1 MANREFRKQLFAN
14 QVKFMKLRAVQICP
28 VIVLALICLC
38 RKNDASA
45 FEVDGFKTGM
55 NRNDVALAFKRSV
68 SVRKVDPST
77 LISIDK
83 SGNSSSYDLCNGSLV
98 AMEVPRKT
106 DFRQFVSLVREYTA
120 KFGQPVL
127 ANDGV
132 RQLPRDVIDAV
143 GLRWKVDE
151 EYVTLYFTSFSGG
164 DRLRVFYQSPNTCY
178 KFPR

>member
-1 MANREFRKQLFAN
+1 
-14 QVKFMKLRAVQICP
+14 MKLRAVQICL
-28 VIVLALICLC
+28 VVVLGFSCLC
-38 RKNDASA
+38 RENDASA
-45 FEVDGFKTGM
+45 FEADGFKTGM
-55 NRNDVALAFKRSV
+55 DRNDVALAFKSSI

-83 SGNSSSYDLCNGSLV
+83 SGNRSSYDLCNGSLI

-106 DFRQFVSLVREYTA
+106 DFRQFVSLVREYTG
-120 KFGQPVL
+120 KYGQPVL
-127 ANDGV
+127 ANDGIH
-132 RQLPRDVIDAV
+132 QLPRDVIDAV

-151 EYVTLYFTSFSGG
+151 EYISLYFTSFSEG